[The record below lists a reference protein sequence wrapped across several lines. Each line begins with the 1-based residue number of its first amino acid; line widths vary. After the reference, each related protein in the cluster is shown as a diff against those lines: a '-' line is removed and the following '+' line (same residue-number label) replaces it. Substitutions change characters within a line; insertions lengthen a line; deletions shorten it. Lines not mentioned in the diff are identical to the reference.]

1 MANDLGQALEDISRA
16 TGSVAHFYK
25 TLEMGSSGAQA
36 KVQIQGNEAAFQAII
51 DQVGSV
57 RSVNRPAGAADNVDM
72 QSSLANQEEA
82 KQ

>member
-25 TLEMGSSGAQA
+25 TLEMGTSGSQA
-36 KVQIQGNEAAFQAII
+36 KVQVQGNEAAFQALI

-57 RSVNRPAGAADNVDM
+57 R
-72 QSSLANQEEA
+72 
-82 KQ
+82 